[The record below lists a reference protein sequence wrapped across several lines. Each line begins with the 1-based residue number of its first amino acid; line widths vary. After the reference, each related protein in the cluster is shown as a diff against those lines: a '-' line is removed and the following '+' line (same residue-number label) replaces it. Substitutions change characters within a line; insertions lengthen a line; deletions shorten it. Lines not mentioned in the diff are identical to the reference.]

1 MLVEEED
8 DLSVNVKWISFCS
21 PGVIINVNA
30 ELFHK
35 LYSLIHEPERY
46 NLFLG
51 GSAQEG
57 CKLKEEMCSTILLI
71 DTQCFSNAHQLV

>member
-1 MLVEEED
+1 MLAEEEE
-8 DLSVNVKWISFCS
+8 DLSVNVKWISFGS

-35 LYSLIHEPERY
+35 LYSLIHEPEQY

-51 GSAQEG
+51 GSGLQAKSRNG
-57 CKLKEEMCSTILLI
+57 LNYIT
-71 DTQCFSNAHQLV
+71 D